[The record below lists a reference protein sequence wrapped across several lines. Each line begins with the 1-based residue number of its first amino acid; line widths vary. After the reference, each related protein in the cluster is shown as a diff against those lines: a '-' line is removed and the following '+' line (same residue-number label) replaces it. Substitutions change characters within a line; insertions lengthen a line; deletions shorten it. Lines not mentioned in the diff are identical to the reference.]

1 MIIKYYDNFILKIFQ
16 IFMWILYFGCA
27 SYVKLS
33 IAAVL
38 RNRGNKGLYY
48 YGCIT
53 QIGST
58 AGALIGFYL
67 INVVQLLKSYE
78 PC

>member
-1 MIIKYYDNFILKIFQ
+1 
-16 IFMWILYFGCA
+16 MWVLFFGCA
-27 SYVKLS
+27 SYVKVS

-38 RNRGNKGLYY
+38 RNEGNRGLFH

-53 QIGST
+53 QVGSLIGS
-58 AGALIGFYL
+58 LIGFYL
-67 INVVQLLKSYE
+67 IDVAQLLKSYE

>member
-1 MIIKYYDNFILKIFQ
+1 
-16 IFMWILYFGCA
+16 MWVLFFGTV
-27 SYVKLS
+27 SYIKLS

-38 RNRGNKGLYY
+38 RNKGNKGLFY
-48 YGCIT
+48 YGCVT

-58 AGALIGFYL
+58 MGALIGFYI
-67 INVVQLLKSYE
+67 INVLQLLKSYE

>member
-1 MIIKYYDNFILKIFQ
+1 
-16 IFMWILYFGCA
+16 MWVLFTGCA

-33 IAAVL
+33 IAAVF
-38 RNRGNKGLYY
+38 RNKGNRGLFH

-58 AGALIGFYL
+58 MGALVGFYL
-67 INVVQLLKSYE
+67 INIVELLKSYE
-78 PC
+78 PCKGV

>member
-1 MIIKYYDNFILKIFQ
+1 
-16 IFMWILYFGCA
+16 MWILFVGCV

-38 RNRGNKGLYY
+38 RNEGNRGLFH

-58 AGALIGFYL
+58 FGALFGFYL
-67 INVVQLLKSYE
+67 INVAQILKSYE

>member
-1 MIIKYYDNFILKIFQ
+1 M
-16 IFMWILYFGCA
+16 
-27 SYVKLS
+27 KLS

-38 RNRGNKGLYY
+38 RDEGNKGLFH

-58 AGALIGFYL
+58 FGALIGFYL
-67 INVVQLLKSYE
+67 INVLQILKSYE

>member
-1 MIIKYYDNFILKIFQ
+1 
-16 IFMWILYFGCA
+16 MWVLFFGCA

-38 RNRGNKGLYY
+38 RNEGNRGLFL

>member
-1 MIIKYYDNFILKIFQ
+1 
-16 IFMWILYFGCA
+16 MWVLFAGCA

-33 IAAVL
+33 IAAVF
-38 RNRGNKGLYY
+38 RNSGNRGLFY

-58 AGALIGFYL
+58 IGALVGFYL
-67 INVVQLLKSYE
+67 INIVQLLKSYE
-78 PC
+78 PCKGV